1 MLSPASCS
9 VGIEPTG
16 HTSKSSETSLGK
28 LKSFP
33 RGSNLLSLDMARHS
47 ASVGRPCHTRCYRI
61 EGSPCRS
68 GCLGGTRERTSVH
81 CQSGSARAV
90 DYAPPF
96 TPHSGGSLRCA
107 VDDEL
112 PGSVVVTVRIPP
124 ASTKIL
130 LKSLRVAAQGNVE
143 IGRARYTGHFLP
155 H

>member
-1 MLSPASCS
+1 MSPDVAPAAAIAPNVATPAVS
-9 VGIEPTG
+9 
-16 HTSKSSETSLGK
+16 
-28 LKSFP
+28 
-33 RGSNLLSLDMARHS
+33 
-47 ASVGRPCHTRCYRI
+47 RCCFRI

-124 ASTKIL
+124 AGTKIL
-130 LKSLRVAAQGNVE
+130 LKSLHVAAQGNVE
-143 IGRARYTGHFLP
+143 TKKGQIDWPHFLP